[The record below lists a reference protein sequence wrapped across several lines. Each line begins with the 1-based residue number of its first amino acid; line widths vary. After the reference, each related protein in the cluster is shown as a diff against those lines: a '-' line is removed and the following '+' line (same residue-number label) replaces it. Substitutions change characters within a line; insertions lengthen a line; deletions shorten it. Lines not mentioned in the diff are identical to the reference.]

1 MNLPDKIQAKKQ
13 PERDELRHETA
24 REQALDSASEMSFPA
39 SDPIAFSNITRLET
53 APDMSDAAGEH
64 PMGVP
69 AQTETGHPLDQL
81 RIAALVTDGFEQSE
95 LLEPKKALEAAG
107 ARVDVISD
115 HQGTVQGYRH
125 LEKGVSV
132 KVDKA
137 FENLRVEDYAGVLL
151 PGGVANGDAMR
162 MQEVAQD
169 FVRRMDRAKKPIAAI
184 CHGGW
189 LLISSGVAAERTLT
203 SWPSMKDDFENA
215 GSTWIDEEVV
225 RDDNLVSSRKP
236 DDIPAFN
243 DAFIALLRSE
253 KANAMLAR

>member
-1 MNLPDKIQAKKQ
+1 MNLPDKTKTAKVK
-13 PERDELRHETA
+13 PRHNSPA
-24 REQALDSASEMSFPA
+24 EQALDSASEMSFPA
-39 SDPIAFSNITRLET
+39 SDPIAFSNITRIEK
-53 APDMSDAAGEH
+53 APDMSDAAGDH
-64 PMGVP
+64 PMD
-69 AQTETGHPLDQL
+69 AQGTTETARALDRL
-81 RIAALVTDGFEQSE
+81 KVAVLVTDGFEQSE
-95 LLEPKKALEAAG
+95 LLEPKRALEAAG

-125 LEKGVSV
+125 LEKGMSV
-132 KVDKA
+132 KVDKPLGNA
-137 FENLRVEDYAGVLL
+137 RAEDYAGVLL

-162 MQEVAQD
+162 IQEKAQD
-169 FVRRMDRAKKPIAAI
+169 FIRQMDRAKKPIAAI

-189 LLISSGVAAERTLT
+189 LLISAGIAARRTLT

-243 DAFIALLRSE
+243 DAFISLLRSE
-253 KANAMLAR
+253 KANVMLAR

>member
-1 MNLPDKIQAKKQ
+1 MNLPDKIQAAK
-13 PERDELRHETA
+13 DELRHETA

-64 PMGVP
+64 PLGVP
-69 AQTETGHPLDQL
+69 AAVETGQALEQL
-81 RIAALVTDGFEQSE
+81 KIAALVSDGFEQSE

-107 ARVDVISD
+107 ARVEVVSD
-115 HQGTVQGYRH
+115 HQGNVQGYRH

-137 FENLRVEDYAGVLL
+137 LDSLRVEDYAGVLL

-162 MQEVAQD
+162 MQEAAQE
-169 FVRRMDRAKKPIAAI
+169 FIRQMDRAKKPIAAI

-189 LLISSGVAAERTLT
+189 LLISAGVADQRTLT

-215 GSTWIDEEVV
+215 GSTWVDEEVV

-243 DAFIALLRSE
+243 DAFISLLRSE